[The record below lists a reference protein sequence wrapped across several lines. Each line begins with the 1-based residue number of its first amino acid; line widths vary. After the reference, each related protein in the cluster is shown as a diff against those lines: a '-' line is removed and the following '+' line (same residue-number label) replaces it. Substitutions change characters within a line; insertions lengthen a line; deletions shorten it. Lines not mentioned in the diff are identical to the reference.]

1 MRSRRFTIDDDDDC
15 AQRVGDLPRRP
26 ARASI
31 HLVSSDDSDAWQT
44 IGAVARRL
52 VARIEKL
59 RG

>member
-1 MRSRRFTIDDDDDC
+1 MMGNQHLPRDG

-31 HLVSSDDSDAWQT
+31 HLISSDDSDAWQS
-44 IGAVARRL
+44 IGALARRV
-52 VARIEKL
+52 VARIEKP